1 MKREE
6 QLIPRL
12 RAYFRQ
18 NPAEALTFDDV
29 AARFDCDRRQAQR
42 ACEKLRNEGF
52 VVTRIVAML
61 NPERTR
67 A

>member
-1 MKREE
+1 MKRNE

-18 NPAEALTFDDV
+18 NPGEALSFDDV
-29 AARFDCDRRQAQR
+29 AEKFECDRRQAQR
-42 ACEKLRNEGF
+42 ACEKLRNECF

-61 NPERTR
+61 NPERKR